1 MGLAD
6 LKVRTTAGV
15 VQAFRPAVLAT
26 VLVFVFPICASEQP
40 PAEYRA
46 AMRDLEAASEI
57 MRHHARMVEPGGDFG
72 YDWIES
78 DAAKLKSGFEQ
89 ALAFWT
95 AKNVKHAMR
104 LAQDAA
110 SDAAVLERAAKRK
123 HYDGVVAGV
132 GGVLAACEG
141 CHNAYRDQLPDG
153 TFAIR

>member
-1 MGLAD
+1 LVVPKIAFAPDLTVCLTCVALIVGLQ
-6 LKVRTTAGV
+6 
-15 VQAFRPAVLAT
+15 VQA
-26 VLVFVFPICASEQP
+26 SEMP
-40 PAEYRA
+40 PPEYRA
-46 AMRDLEAASEI
+46 AMKDLEAASEI

-78 DAAKLKSGFEQ
+78 DAIKLKSGFER

-110 SDAAVLERAAKRK
+110 SDAAVLERAARRK

-153 TFAIR
+153 TYALR

>member
-1 MGLAD
+1 MKRATLA
-6 LKVRTTAGV
+6 L
-15 VQAFRPAVLAT
+15 
-26 VLVFVFPICASEQP
+26 VLVVACSVRASETP
-40 PAEYRA
+40 PPEYRT
-46 AMRDLEAASEI
+46 AMKDLEAASEI

-78 DAAKLKSGFEQ
+78 DAARLKSGFER

-110 SDAAVLERAAKRK
+110 SDAAVLERAAERK

-141 CHNAYRDQLPDG
+141 CHNAYREQLPDG
-153 TFAIR
+153 SFAIR

>member
-1 MGLAD
+1 VKRATLA
-6 LKVRTTAGV
+6 LVLVVACS
-15 VQAFRPAVLAT
+15 VQAT
-26 VLVFVFPICASEQP
+26 ETP
-40 PAEYRA
+40 PPEYRT
-46 AMRDLEAASEI
+46 AMQDLEAASEI

-78 DAAKLKSGFEQ
+78 DATRLKSGFER

-141 CHNAYRDQLPDG
+141 CHNAYREQLPDG
-153 TFAIR
+153 SFAIR

>member
-1 MGLAD
+1 VKRATLA
-6 LKVRTTAGV
+6 
-15 VQAFRPAVLAT
+15 
-26 VLVFVFPICASEQP
+26 LVFVVACSVRANETP
-40 PAEYRA
+40 PPEYRT
-46 AMRDLEAASEI
+46 AMKDLEAASEI

-78 DAAKLKSGFEQ
+78 DAGRLKSGFER

-95 AKNVKHAMR
+95 AKDVKHAMR

-141 CHNAYRDQLPDG
+141 CHNAYREQLPDG
-153 TFAIR
+153 SFAIK

>member
-1 MGLAD
+1 VTRATLA
-6 LKVRTTAGV
+6 
-15 VQAFRPAVLAT
+15 
-26 VLVFVFPICASEQP
+26 LVFVVACSVRASETP
-40 PAEYRA
+40 PPEYRT

-78 DAAKLKSGFEQ
+78 DAARLKSGFER

-95 AKNVKHAMR
+95 AKNAKHAMR

-110 SDAAVLERAAKRK
+110 SDAAVLERAARRK

-141 CHNAYRDQLPDG
+141 CHNAYREQLPDG
-153 TFAIR
+153 SFAIR

>member
-1 MGLAD
+1 VKRATLA
-6 LKVRTTAGV
+6 LVLAV
-15 VQAFRPAVLAT
+15 ACSVQAT
-26 VLVFVFPICASEQP
+26 ETP
-40 PAEYRA
+40 PPEYRT
-46 AMRDLEAASEI
+46 AMQDLEAASEI

-78 DAAKLKSGFEQ
+78 DATRLKSGFER

-110 SDAAVLERAAKRK
+110 SDAAVLERAAQRK

-141 CHNAYRDQLPDG
+141 CHNAYREQLPDG

>member
-1 MGLAD
+1 VKRATLA
-6 LKVRTTAGV
+6 LVLVVACS
-15 VQAFRPAVLAT
+15 VQA
-26 VLVFVFPICASEQP
+26 SETP
-40 PAEYRA
+40 PPEYRT
-46 AMRDLEAASEI
+46 AMKELEAASEI

-78 DAAKLKSGFEQ
+78 DAAKLKSGFER

-95 AKNVKHAMR
+95 EKNVKHAMR

-110 SDAAVLERAAKRK
+110 GDAAVLERAAKRK

-141 CHNAYRDQLPDG
+141 CHNAYREQLPDG
-153 TFAIR
+153 SFAIK

>member
-1 MGLAD
+1 MKRATLA
-6 LKVRTTAGV
+6 LVLVVACS
-15 VQAFRPAVLAT
+15 VQA
-26 VLVFVFPICASEQP
+26 SETP
-40 PAEYRA
+40 PPEYRT
-46 AMRDLEAASEI
+46 AMKELEAASEI

-78 DAAKLKSGFEQ
+78 DAAKLKSGFER

-141 CHNAYRDQLPDG
+141 CHNAYREQLPDG
-153 TFAIR
+153 SFAIK